1 VGFAYKQVKY
11 AVCNRAHATHRISTK
26 VRQYDRI
33 WALSRKQEK
42 LRRDENNGK
51 EREREGE
58 RDRGERGRE
67 RGRER
72 ERDRGERERGW
83 ERKAKKKTRPETRDR
98 DRESG
103 EMQRSHHKET
113 MRLTMCNDLYLV
125 RHLIKCVPKRD
136 DGTCLIVFE
145 KHVLRMASVGKSGKC
160 ISAIG
165 PW

>member
-1 VGFAYKQVKY
+1 M
-11 AVCNRAHATHRISTK
+11 
-26 VRQYDRI
+26 
-33 WALSRKQEK
+33 EK
-42 LRRDENNGK
+42 KGK
-51 EREREGE
+51 EREREIGGRE
-58 RDRGERGRE
+58 GERG
-67 RGRER
+67 GER
-72 ERDRGERERGW
+72 EIGEREREGVG
-83 ERKAKKKTRPETRDR
+83 EKSKKKTRPETRDR

>member
-1 VGFAYKQVKY
+1 M
-11 AVCNRAHATHRISTK
+11 
-26 VRQYDRI
+26 
-33 WALSRKQEK
+33 EK
-42 LRRDENNGK
+42 KGK
-51 EREREGE
+51 EREREIGGRE
-58 RDRGERGRE
+58 GERG
-67 RGRER
+67 GER
-72 ERDRGERERGW
+72 ERDRGEREREW